1 MIRAEKIRKF
11 IARKGSTVRDVLRV
25 IDQNKE
31 GIALVVDKNLRLL
44 GTITDGDVRR
54 FVLKNGDLD
63 SKCESVMNRTYVY
76 TRKDSLEEVDRL
88 IGQTRVRHVPLL
100 GTGKKLIKV
109 FVSDAI
115 GDSRQQV
122 IAVVMAGG
130 EGKRLKEV
138 SRNVP
143 KPLVKIERRS
153 VLEDVIVGLREHNIK
168 DIYLAVRYKAEAIKE
183 HIEDGSR
190 LGVTLKYLEEK
201 KKLGTAGALSLLPED
216 ETPKTVL
223 VINADVLTATNY
235 TSLIEFHHDHH
246 LLMCIASKE
255 YVFDVPY
262 GVFDVS
268 NGYLTGITEKPSLR
282 FFCNAGIYVLDREI
296 LRLIP
301 KNKEFD
307 MTDLMSLLIHKSLPV
322 GVFPLYEY
330 WIDIGN
336 AADLS
341 RARSEYGTLF
351 KKREY
356 E

>member
-1 MIRAEKIRKF
+1 MTRVEKIKKF
-11 IARKGSTVRDVLRV
+11 IAHKESTIRDVLRV

-31 GIALVVDKNLRLL
+31 GIALVVDRNLRLL

-54 FVLKNGDLD
+54 FVLKNGDLE
-63 SKCESVMNRTYVY
+63 STCQSVMNRSYVY
-76 TRKDSLEEVDRL
+76 TRKDSLAEAERL
-88 IGQTRVRHVPLL
+88 MGQTRVRHIPLL
-100 GTGKKLIKV
+100 GKGRKLIKV
-109 FVSDAI
+109 FVSEAI
-115 GDSRQQV
+115 GGSRQPI
-122 IAVVMAGG
+122 IAVIMAGG
-130 EGKRLKEV
+130 EGKRLKPV
-138 SRNVP
+138 SRKLP
-143 KPLVKIERRS
+143 KPLIKIERRS
-153 VLEDVIVGLREHNIK
+153 VLEDAIVGLREHRVK
-168 DIYLAVRYKAEAIKE
+168 DIYLAVRYKADAIKE
-183 HIEDGSR
+183 HIGDGSR

-216 ETPKTVL
+216 KTPKTVL

-235 TSLIEFHHDHH
+235 SSLIEFYHNHH

-282 FFCNAGIYVLDREI
+282 FFCNAGIYVLDREV

-307 MTDLMSLLIHKSLPV
+307 MTDLINLLIHKSLPV

-336 AADLS
+336 AADLN